1 MPSLYLAAWPNLTFS
16 IVYAGSED
24 EAMRKLGRLEN
35 PDVAKVTEYDGPL
48 FLDFEWHLKNP
59 TDAQAP
65 VADTRLSGDRQALY
79 SRVLEFA
86 FPYFHAYFQA
96 VQDRRK
102 DPSLEEAKAALSLDK
117 ETFPERATT
126 TSGLS
131 NLDDKLEDLFD
142 RHN

>member
-1 MPSLYLAAWPNLTFS
+1 MSLYLAAWPNLTFS
-16 IVYAGSED
+16 IVHADGED
-24 EAMRKLGRLEN
+24 EAMRKLGRLES
-35 PDVAKVTEYDGPL
+35 PDVAKVTKYEGPL

-65 VADTRLSGDRQALY
+65 VASVRLSGDDQALY
-79 SRVLEFA
+79 DRVLEFA
-86 FPYFHAYFQA
+86 FPHFYAYYQA

-117 ETFPERATT
+117 DTFPERAKT

-131 NLDDKLEDLFD
+131 DLDDKLEDLFD